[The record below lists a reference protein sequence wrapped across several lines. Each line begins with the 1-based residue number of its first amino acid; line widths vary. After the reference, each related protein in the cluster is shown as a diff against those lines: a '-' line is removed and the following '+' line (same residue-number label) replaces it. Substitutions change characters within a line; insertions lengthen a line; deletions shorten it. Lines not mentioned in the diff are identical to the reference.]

1 MVNEKHFEKQKLTL
15 NYFVMMKYFTDRILV
30 SVLKSY
36 GFYSSN
42 QFYYVV
48 TVVLLNYW
56 FVDVMKL
63 YIMG

>member
-48 TVVLLNYW
+48 TVVLLNY
-56 FVDVMKL
+56 
-63 YIMG
+63 